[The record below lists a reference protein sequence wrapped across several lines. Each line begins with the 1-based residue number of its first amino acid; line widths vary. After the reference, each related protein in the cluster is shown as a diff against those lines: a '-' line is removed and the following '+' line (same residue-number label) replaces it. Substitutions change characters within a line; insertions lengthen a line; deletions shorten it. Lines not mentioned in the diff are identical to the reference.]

1 MKINI
6 KDVLTDD
13 AKKTDLHG
21 EHWLTDAMEGEE
33 ATEHAAADPEHE
45 TAAVEHPAEPETEAE
60 PAEILEPEEPDE
72 AEPDPIAMPEVSEES
87 EEIPDEIPDAEVLA
101 EELVEEQLPVEPESA
116 AQIEV
121 PEHEAESEIQKAE
134 LTEVQIAAAEAE
146 EASAAPRAETA
157 PDHLTAEA
165 AEPPKAETQD
175 EEIPGAEE
183 KEPEQLCRKKEKRS
197 FKKFGWMYGL
207 AAAFA
212 LLLFVTFAYTS
223 LIPREVNATINGE
236 SYKVETK
243 AYTIEEFL
251 DEQHIKYCE
260 DDYISKPVSTYI
272 YDGMSFKLKHATD
285 FKVTADGKTK
295 KYKTLCRTVGDALK
309 DCGIKVGDADIVTPG
324 LDTEIGDDL
333 EVVIQRVTTSQET
346 VEEEVDFNTIEK
358 DDSSLEQ
365 GKTKVETEG
374 SKGKD
379 KVTYEIT
386 YIDGVE
392 SERKEIARETVT
404 AAVDK
409 VILNGTKI
417 SFNGK
422 AYSRKLVVKAYSY
435 TGGGRTAMG
444 TKARVGEI
452 AVDPKVIPLG
462 SRVYIEGVGARI
474 AEDTG
479 GNIKGNT
486 IDIYMNTVAECRKWG
501 ARTVTIY
508 IE

>member
-6 KDVLTDD
+6 KDVLKNDTEK
-13 AKKTDLHG
+13 ADLHS
-21 EHWLTDAMEGEE
+21 EHWLTDAMEAEE
-33 ATEHAAADPEHE
+33 KSAPVESESAEMPDTDPEE
-45 TAAVEHPAEPETEAE
+45 EIPEAEELAEELTEGILSEPETEAVS
-60 PAEILEPEEPDE
+60 AET
-72 AEPDPIAMPEVSEES
+72 
-87 EEIPDEIPDAEVLA
+87 
-101 EELVEEQLPVEPESA
+101 PVEPESA
-116 AQIEV
+116 ASIQA
-121 PEHEAESEIQKAE
+121 PSQPDMRAQMQQQAQQEATAAAPM
-134 LTEVQIAAAEAE
+134 AAAEA
-146 EASAAPRAETA
+146 AKTSDAPVAEKT
-157 PDHLTAEA
+157 PEHSTAES
-165 AEPPKAETQD
+165 AEPPKTEAQDGEIPAAAET
-175 EEIPGAEE
+175 EA
-183 KEPEQLCRKKEKRS
+183 EQLCRKKEKHS
-197 FKKFGWMYGL
+197 FKKFGWAYGL

-223 LIPREVNATINGE
+223 LVPREVNATINGQN
-236 SYKVETK
+236 YKVETK
-243 AYTIEEFL
+243 AFTIDEFL
-251 DEQHIKYCE
+251 DEQQIKYCE
-260 DDYISKPVSTYI
+260 DDYISRPVTTFI
-272 YDGMSFKLKHATD
+272 YDGISFKLKHATD

-324 LDTEIGDDL
+324 LETEIGDDL
-333 EVVIQRVTTSQET
+333 EVVIQRVTSKQET
-346 VEEEVDFNTIEK
+346 VEEDVDFNTIEK
-358 DDSSLEQ
+358 DDPSMEE
-365 GKTKVETEG
+365 GKSKVETEG
-374 SKGKD
+374 SKGRD

-392 SERKEIARETVT
+392 SERKEISRETVT

-422 AYSRKLVVKAYSY
+422 SYSRKLVVKAYSY

-444 TKARVGEI
+444 TRARVGEI

-486 IDIYMNTVAECRKWG
+486 IDIYMNSVAECRKWG

-508 IE
+508 IQ

>member
-6 KDVLTDD
+6 KDVLKNDTEK
-13 AKKTDLHG
+13 ADLHS
-21 EHWLTDAMEGEE
+21 EHWLTDAMEAEE
-33 ATEHAAADPEHE
+33 KSAP
-45 TAAVEHPAEPETEAE
+45 
-60 PAEILEPEEPDE
+60 
-72 AEPDPIAMPEVSEES
+72 EES
-87 EEIPDEIPDAEVLA
+87 ESAEMPDTDSDPGVEAFESEMPDTDSEEEIPEAEELA
-101 EELVEEQLPVEPESA
+101 EELTEGILSEPEPEAVSAETPVEPESA
-116 AQIEV
+116 ASIQAPSQPDMRAQMQQQAQQAE
-121 PEHEAESEIQKAE
+121 PATQQEA
-134 LTEVQIAAAEAE
+134 TAAAEA
-146 EASAAPRAETA
+146 AKTSDAPVAEKT
-157 PDHLTAEA
+157 
-165 AEPPKAETQD
+165 
-175 EEIPGAEE
+175 
-183 KEPEQLCRKKEKRS
+183 PEQLCRKKEKHS
-197 FKKFGWMYGL
+197 FKKFGWAYGL

-223 LIPREVNATINGE
+223 LVPREVNATINGQN
-236 SYKVETK
+236 YKVESK
-243 AYTIEEFL
+243 AFTIDEFL
-251 DEQHIKYCE
+251 DEQQIKYCE
-260 DDYISKPVSTYI
+260 DDYISRPVTTFI
-272 YDGMSFKLKHATD
+272 YDGISFKLKHATD

-324 LDTEIGDDL
+324 LETEIGDDL
-333 EVVIQRVTTSQET
+333 EVVIQRVTSKQET

-358 DDSSLEQ
+358 DDASMEQ
-365 GKTKVETEG
+365 GKSKVVTEG
-374 SKGKD
+374 VKGKD

-392 SERKEIARETVT
+392 SDRKEIARETLT

-422 AYSRKLVVKAYSY
+422 SYSRKLVVKAYSY

-486 IDIYMNTVAECRKWG
+486 IDIYMNSASECRKWG
-501 ARTVTIY
+501 VRTVTIY
-508 IE
+508 IQ

>member
-6 KDVLTDD
+6 RDVLTNEE
-13 AKKTDLHG
+13 KNTDLHS
-21 EHWLTDAMEGEE
+21 EHWLTDAME
-33 ATEHAAADPEHE
+33 
-45 TAAVEHPAEPETEAE
+45 AEPEPEPEAKPEPEPEAE
-60 PAEILEPEEPDE
+60 PDLEIEPEPEIEAEAETEPEVSEEAQMVQSIEEEASGEPDEPEESEEPKEPDEPEEPDE
-72 AEPDPIAMPEVSEES
+72 
-87 EEIPDEIPDAEVLA
+87 
-101 EELVEEQLPVEPESA
+101 
-116 AQIEV
+116 
-121 PEHEAESEIQKAE
+121 
-134 LTEVQIAAAEAE
+134 T
-146 EASAAPRAETA
+146 
-157 PDHLTAEA
+157 
-165 AEPPKAETQD
+165 
-175 EEIPGAEE
+175 
-183 KEPEQLCRKKEKRS
+183 RS
-197 FKKFGWMYGL
+197 FKKYGWVYGL

-223 LIPREVNATINGE
+223 MIPREVNATINGQ

-243 AYTIEEFL
+243 AYTIEKFL
-251 DEQHIKYCE
+251 EEQEIKYCD
-260 DDYISKPVSTYI
+260 DDYISRPVTTFI
-272 YDGMSFKLKHATD
+272 YDGISFKLRHAAD

-309 DCGIKVGDADIVTPG
+309 DCGVKVGSADIVTPG

-346 VEEEVDFNTIEK
+346 LEEEVNFNTIEK
-358 DDSSLEQ
+358 DDSSMNQ
-365 GKTKVETEG
+365 GESKVKTEG
-374 SKGKD
+374 VKGID

-392 SERKEIARETVT
+392 SGRKEISRETVT

-417 SFNGK
+417 TFNGK
-422 AYSRKLVVKAYSY
+422 SYSRKLVVKAYSY

-452 AVDPKVIPLG
+452 AVDPSVIPLG

-479 GNIKGNT
+479 GNINGNT
-486 IDIYMNTVAECRKWG
+486 IDIYMNSESACRKWG
-501 ARTVTIY
+501 VRTVTIY

>member
-6 KDVLTDD
+6 KDVLKNDTE
-13 AKKTDLHG
+13 KTDLHS
-21 EHWLTDAMEGEE
+21 EHWLTDAMEAEE
-33 ATEHAAADPEHE
+33 KSAPEESESAEMPDTNSDPGVETFEPEIPDADSEEEIPEAEELAEELTEGILSEAEIEAVSEEPPVEPEHL
-45 TAAVEHPAEPETEAE
+45 TAE
-60 PAEILEPEEPDE
+60 PAE
-72 AEPDPIAMPEVSEES
+72 
-87 EEIPDEIPDAEVLA
+87 
-101 EELVEEQLPVEPESA
+101 
-116 AQIEV
+116 
-121 PEHEAESEIQKAE
+121 
-134 LTEVQIAAAEAE
+134 
-146 EASAAPRAETA
+146 
-157 PDHLTAEA
+157 
-165 AEPPKAETQD
+165 PPKTEAQD
-175 EEIPGAEE
+175 EEIPAAEE
-183 KEPEQLCRKKEKRS
+183 TEAEQLCRKKEKHS
-197 FKKFGWMYGL
+197 FKKFGWAYGL

-223 LIPREVNATINGE
+223 LVPREVNATINGQN
-236 SYKVETK
+236 YKVESK
-243 AYTIEEFL
+243 AFTIDEFL

-260 DDYISKPVSTYI
+260 DDYISRPVSTFI
-272 YDGMSFKLKHATD
+272 YDGISFKLKHATD

-309 DCGIKVGDADIVTPG
+309 DCKIKVGDADIVTPG
-324 LDTEIGDDL
+324 LDTEIGDGL

-346 VEEEVDFNTIEK
+346 VEEDVDFNTIEK
-358 DDSSLEQ
+358 DDPSMEE
-365 GKTKVETEG
+365 GKSKVETEG
-374 SKGKD
+374 SKGRD

-392 SERKEIARETVT
+392 SERKEISRETVT

-422 AYSRKLVVKAYSY
+422 SYSRKLVVKAYSY

-444 TKARVGEI
+444 TRARVGEI
-452 AVDPKVIPLG
+452 AVDPRVIPLG
-462 SRVYIEGVGARI
+462 SKVYIEGVGARI

-486 IDIYMNTVAECRKWG
+486 IDIYMNSVAECRKWG

-508 IE
+508 IQ

>member
-6 KDVLTDD
+6 KDVLKNDTEK
-13 AKKTDLHG
+13 ADLHS
-21 EHWLTDAMEGEE
+21 EHWLTDAMEAEE
-33 ATEHAAADPEHE
+33 KSAPVESESAEMPDTDSEEEIPEAEELAEELTEGILSD
-45 TAAVEHPAEPETEAE
+45 PETEAVS
-60 PAEILEPEEPDE
+60 AET
-72 AEPDPIAMPEVSEES
+72 
-87 EEIPDEIPDAEVLA
+87 
-101 EELVEEQLPVEPESA
+101 PVEPESA
-116 AQIEV
+116 A
-121 PEHEAESEIQKAE
+121 SIQAPSQPDMRAQ
-134 LTEVQIAAAEAE
+134 VQQQAQQEETAAAPMAAAEA
-146 EASAAPRAETA
+146 AKTSDAPVAEKT
-157 PDHLTAEA
+157 PEHSTAEP
-165 AEPPKAETQD
+165 AEPPKTEAQD
-175 EEIPGAEE
+175 GEIPAAEE
-183 KEPEQLCRKKEKRS
+183 TEAEQLCRKKEKHS
-197 FKKFGWMYGL
+197 FKKFGWAYGL

-223 LIPREVNATINGE
+223 LVPREVNATINGQN
-236 SYKVETK
+236 YKVESK
-243 AYTIEEFL
+243 AFTIDEFL

-260 DDYISKPVSTYI
+260 DDYISRPVTTFI
-272 YDGMSFKLKHATD
+272 YDGISFKLKHATD

-295 KYKTLCRTVGDALK
+295 NYKTLCRTVGDALK
-309 DCGIKVGDADIVTPG
+309 DCKIKVGDADIVTPG

-346 VEEEVDFNTIEK
+346 VEEDVDFNTIEK
-358 DDSSLEQ
+358 DDPSMEE
-365 GKTKVETEG
+365 GKSKVETEG
-374 SKGKD
+374 SKGRD

-392 SERKEIARETVT
+392 SERKEISRETVT

-422 AYSRKLVVKAYSY
+422 SYSRKLVVKAYSY

-444 TKARVGEI
+444 TRARVGEI

-486 IDIYMNTVAECRKWG
+486 IDIYMNSVAECRKWG

-508 IE
+508 IQ

>member
-6 KDVLTDD
+6 KDVLKNDTE
-13 AKKTDLHG
+13 KTDLHS
-21 EHWLTDAMEGEE
+21 EHWLTDAMEAEE
-33 ATEHAAADPEHE
+33 KSVPEESESAELPDTGSDSGAETFEPEMPDADSEEEIPEAEELAEELTEGILSEPEIEAVSAEPPVEPEHL
-45 TAAVEHPAEPETEAE
+45 TAE
-60 PAEILEPEEPDE
+60 PAE
-72 AEPDPIAMPEVSEES
+72 
-87 EEIPDEIPDAEVLA
+87 
-101 EELVEEQLPVEPESA
+101 
-116 AQIEV
+116 
-121 PEHEAESEIQKAE
+121 
-134 LTEVQIAAAEAE
+134 
-146 EASAAPRAETA
+146 
-157 PDHLTAEA
+157 
-165 AEPPKAETQD
+165 PPKTEAQD
-175 EEIPGAEE
+175 EEIPAAEE
-183 KEPEQLCRKKEKRS
+183 TEAEQLCRKKEKHS
-197 FKKFGWMYGL
+197 FKKFGWAYGL

-223 LIPREVNATINGE
+223 LVPREVNATINGQN
-236 SYKVETK
+236 YKVESK
-243 AYTIEEFL
+243 AFTIEEFL

-260 DDYISKPVSTYI
+260 DDYISRPVSTFI
-272 YDGMSFKLKHATD
+272 YDGISFKLKHATD

-309 DCGIKVGDADIVTPG
+309 DCKIKVGDADIVTPG
-324 LDTEIGDDL
+324 LDTEIGDGL

-346 VEEEVDFNTIEK
+346 VEEDVDFNTIEK
-358 DDSSLEQ
+358 DDPSMEE
-365 GKTKVETEG
+365 GKSKVETEG
-374 SKGKD
+374 SKGRD

-392 SERKEIARETVT
+392 SERKEISRETVT

-422 AYSRKLVVKAYSY
+422 SYSRKLVVKAYSY

-444 TKARVGEI
+444 TRARVGEI
-452 AVDPKVIPLG
+452 AVDPRVIPLG
-462 SRVYIEGVGARI
+462 SKVYIEGVGARI

-486 IDIYMNTVAECRKWG
+486 IDIYMNSVAECRKWG

-508 IE
+508 IQ

>member
-6 KDVLTDD
+6 KDVLKNDTE
-13 AKKTDLHG
+13 KKDLHS
-21 EHWLTDAMEGEE
+21 EHWLTDAMEAEE
-33 ATEHAAADPEHE
+33 KS
-45 TAAVEHPAEPETEAE
+45 
-60 PAEILEPEEPDE
+60 
-72 AEPDPIAMPEVSEES
+72 VSEES
-87 EEIPDEIPDAEVLA
+87 ESAELPDTGSDSGTETFEPEMPDADSEEEIPEAEELA
-101 EELVEEQLPVEPESA
+101 EELTEGILSESEIEAVSAEPSVEPEHS
-116 AQIEV
+116 
-121 PEHEAESEIQKAE
+121 
-134 LTEVQIAAAEAE
+134 
-146 EASAAPRAETA
+146 
-157 PDHLTAEA
+157 TAEP
-165 AEPPKAETQD
+165 AEPPKTEAQDGETPAAAET
-175 EEIPGAEE
+175 EA
-183 KEPEQLCRKKEKRS
+183 EQLCRKKEKHS
-197 FKKFGWMYGL
+197 FKKFGWAYGL

-223 LIPREVNATINGE
+223 LVPREVNATINGQK
-236 SYKVETK
+236 YKVESK
-243 AYTIEEFL
+243 AFTIEEFL

-260 DDYISKPVSTYI
+260 DDYISRPVSTFI
-272 YDGMSFKLKHATD
+272 YDGISFKLKHATD

-309 DCGIKVGDADIVTPG
+309 DCKIKVGDADIVTPG
-324 LDTEIGDDL
+324 LDTEIGDGL

-346 VEEEVDFNTIEK
+346 VEEDVDFNTIEK
-358 DDSSLEQ
+358 DDPSMEE
-365 GKTKVETEG
+365 GKSKVETEG
-374 SKGKD
+374 SKGRD

-392 SERKEIARETVT
+392 SERKEISRETVT

-422 AYSRKLVVKAYSY
+422 SYSRKLVVKAYSY

-444 TKARVGEI
+444 TRARVGEI
-452 AVDPKVIPLG
+452 AVDPRVIPLG
-462 SRVYIEGVGARI
+462 SKVYIEGVGARI

-486 IDIYMNTVAECRKWG
+486 IDIYMNSVAECRKWG

-508 IE
+508 IQ

>member
-13 AKKTDLHG
+13 AKKTNLHS
-21 EHWLTDAMEGEE
+21 EHWLTDAME
-33 ATEHAAADPEHE
+33 A
-45 TAAVEHPAEPETEAE
+45 EAE
-60 PAEILEPEEPDE
+60 VPDE
-72 AEPDPIAMPEVSEES
+72 LEETS
-87 EEIPDEIPDAEVLA
+87 EEIPDAEELA
-101 EELVEEQLPVEPESA
+101 EELTEGILVEQEMEVASAEASVEPESA
-116 AQIEV
+116 E
-121 PEHEAESEIQKAE
+121 
-134 LTEVQIAAAEAE
+134 QIAAAEAV
-146 EASAAPRAETA
+146 EAPDAPVAETA
-157 PDHLTAEA
+157 PDHLTAEP
-165 AEPPKAETQD
+165 AEPPKVEVQEAK
-175 EEIPGAEE
+175 IPAAEE
-183 KEPEQLCRKKEKRS
+183 TEPEQLCRKKEKHS
-197 FKKFGWMYGL
+197 FKKYGWMYGL
-207 AAAFA
+207 AVAFA

-223 LIPREVNATINGE
+223 LIPREVYATINGQ

-260 DDYISKPVSTYI
+260 DDYISQPVSTYI
-272 YDGMSFKLKHATD
+272 YDGIAFKLKHATD

-392 SERKEIARETVT
+392 SERKEISRETVT

-422 AYSRKLVVKAYSY
+422 SYSRKLVVKAYSY

-486 IDIYMNTVAECRKWG
+486 IDIYMNTVAECRRWG

>member
-6 KDVLTDD
+6 KDVLKNDTEK
-13 AKKTDLHG
+13 ADLHS
-21 EHWLTDAMEGEE
+21 EHWLTDAMEAEE
-33 ATEHAAADPEHE
+33 KSAPEESESAELPDTGSDSGAETFEPEMPDADSEEEIPEAEELAEELTEGILSEPEIEAVSAEPPVEPEHL
-45 TAAVEHPAEPETEAE
+45 TAE
-60 PAEILEPEEPDE
+60 PAE
-72 AEPDPIAMPEVSEES
+72 
-87 EEIPDEIPDAEVLA
+87 
-101 EELVEEQLPVEPESA
+101 
-116 AQIEV
+116 
-121 PEHEAESEIQKAE
+121 
-134 LTEVQIAAAEAE
+134 
-146 EASAAPRAETA
+146 
-157 PDHLTAEA
+157 
-165 AEPPKAETQD
+165 PPKTEAQD
-175 EEIPGAEE
+175 EEIPAAAENE
-183 KEPEQLCRKKEKRS
+183 AEQLCRKKEKHS
-197 FKKFGWMYGL
+197 FKKFGWAYGL

-223 LIPREVNATINGE
+223 LVPREVNATINGQN
-236 SYKVETK
+236 YKVESK
-243 AYTIEEFL
+243 AFTIEEFL

-260 DDYISKPVSTYI
+260 DDYISRPVSTFI
-272 YDGMSFKLKHATD
+272 YDGISFKLKHATD

-309 DCGIKVGDADIVTPG
+309 DCKIKVGDADIVTPG
-324 LDTEIGDDL
+324 LDTEIGDGL

-346 VEEEVDFNTIEK
+346 VEEDVDFNTIEK
-358 DDSSLEQ
+358 DDPSMEE
-365 GKTKVETEG
+365 GKSKVETEG
-374 SKGKD
+374 SKGRD

-392 SERKEIARETVT
+392 SERKEISRETVT

-422 AYSRKLVVKAYSY
+422 SYSRKLVVKAYSY

-444 TKARVGEI
+444 TRARVGEI
-452 AVDPKVIPLG
+452 AVDPRVIPLG
-462 SRVYIEGVGARI
+462 SKVYIEGVGARI

-486 IDIYMNTVAECRKWG
+486 IDIYMNSVAECRKWG

-508 IE
+508 IQ

>member
-6 KDVLTDD
+6 KDVLKNDTE
-13 AKKTDLHG
+13 KTDLHS
-21 EHWLTDAMEGEE
+21 EHWLTDAMEAEE
-33 ATEHAAADPEHE
+33 KSAP
-45 TAAVEHPAEPETEAE
+45 
-60 PAEILEPEEPDE
+60 
-72 AEPDPIAMPEVSEES
+72 EES
-87 EEIPDEIPDAEVLA
+87 ESAEMPDTDSDSGVETFESEMPDADSEEEIPEAEELA
-101 EELVEEQLPVEPESA
+101 EELTEGILSEPEIEAVSVEPPVEPES
-116 AQIEV
+116 V
-121 PEHEAESEIQKAE
+121 
-134 LTEVQIAAAEAE
+134 
-146 EASAAPRAETA
+146 
-157 PDHLTAEA
+157 AEA
-165 AEPPKAETQD
+165 AETSDAPVAEKAPEHLTAKPAEPPKTEAQD
-175 EEIPGAEE
+175 EEIPAAAETE
-183 KEPEQLCRKKEKRS
+183 AEQLCRKKEKHS
-197 FKKFGWMYGL
+197 FKKFGWAYGL

-223 LIPREVNATINGE
+223 LVPREVNATINGQN
-236 SYKVETK
+236 YKVESK
-243 AYTIEEFL
+243 AFTIDEFL

-260 DDYISKPVSTYI
+260 DDYISRPVSTFI
-272 YDGMSFKLKHATD
+272 YDGISFKLKHATD

-309 DCGIKVGDADIVTPG
+309 DCKIKVGDADIVTPG
-324 LDTEIGDDL
+324 LDTEIGDGL

-346 VEEEVDFNTIEK
+346 VEEDVDFNTIEK
-358 DDSSLEQ
+358 DDPSMEE
-365 GKTKVETEG
+365 GKSKVETEG
-374 SKGKD
+374 SKGRD

-392 SERKEIARETVT
+392 SERKEISRETVT

-422 AYSRKLVVKAYSY
+422 SYSRKLVVKAYSY

-444 TKARVGEI
+444 TRARVGEI
-452 AVDPKVIPLG
+452 AVDPRVIPLG
-462 SRVYIEGVGARI
+462 SKVYIEGVGARI

-486 IDIYMNTVAECRKWG
+486 IDIYMNSVAECRKWG

-508 IE
+508 IQ

>member
-13 AKKTDLHG
+13 AKKTNLHS
-21 EHWLTDAMEGEE
+21 EHWLTDAME
-33 ATEHAAADPEHE
+33 A
-45 TAAVEHPAEPETEAE
+45 EAE
-60 PAEILEPEEPDE
+60 VPDE
-72 AEPDPIAMPEVSEES
+72 LEETS
-87 EEIPDEIPDAEVLA
+87 EEIPDAEELA
-101 EELVEEQLPVEPESA
+101 EELTEGILVEQEMEVASAEASVEPESA
-116 AQIEV
+116 E
-121 PEHEAESEIQKAE
+121 
-134 LTEVQIAAAEAE
+134 QIAAAEAV
-146 EASAAPRAETA
+146 EAPDAPVAETA
-157 PDHLTAEA
+157 PDHLTAEP
-165 AEPPKAETQD
+165 AEPPKVEVQEAK
-175 EEIPGAEE
+175 IPAAEE
-183 KEPEQLCRKKEKRS
+183 TEPEQLCRKKEKHS
-197 FKKFGWMYGL
+197 FKKYGWMYGL
-207 AAAFA
+207 AVAFA

-223 LIPREVNATINGE
+223 LIPREVYATINGQ

-260 DDYISKPVSTYI
+260 DDYISQPVSTYI
-272 YDGMSFKLKHATD
+272 YDGIAFKLKHATD

-392 SERKEIARETVT
+392 SERKEISRETVT

-422 AYSRKLVVKAYSY
+422 SYSRKLVVKAYSY

-444 TKARVGEI
+444 TRARVGEI

-486 IDIYMNTVAECRKWG
+486 IDIYMNTVAECRRWG

>member
-6 KDVLTDD
+6 KDVLKNDTE
-13 AKKTDLHG
+13 KTDLHS
-21 EHWLTDAMEGEE
+21 EHWLTDAMEAEE
-33 ATEHAAADPEHE
+33 KSAPEESESAELPDTDSDSGAETFEPEMPDADSEEEIPEAEELAEELTEGILSEPEIEAVSAEPPVEPEHL
-45 TAAVEHPAEPETEAE
+45 TAE
-60 PAEILEPEEPDE
+60 PAE
-72 AEPDPIAMPEVSEES
+72 
-87 EEIPDEIPDAEVLA
+87 
-101 EELVEEQLPVEPESA
+101 
-116 AQIEV
+116 
-121 PEHEAESEIQKAE
+121 
-134 LTEVQIAAAEAE
+134 
-146 EASAAPRAETA
+146 
-157 PDHLTAEA
+157 
-165 AEPPKAETQD
+165 PPKTEAQD
-175 EEIPGAEE
+175 EEIPAAEE
-183 KEPEQLCRKKEKRS
+183 TEAQDGEIPAAEETEAEQLCRKKEKHS
-197 FKKFGWMYGL
+197 FKKFGWAYGL

-223 LIPREVNATINGE
+223 LVPREVNATINGQN
-236 SYKVETK
+236 YKVESK
-243 AYTIEEFL
+243 AFTIDEFL

-260 DDYISKPVSTYI
+260 DDYISRPVSTFI
-272 YDGMSFKLKHATD
+272 YDGISFKLKHATD

-309 DCGIKVGDADIVTPG
+309 DCKIKVGDADIVTPG
-324 LDTEIGDDL
+324 LDTEIGDGL

-346 VEEEVDFNTIEK
+346 VEEDVDFNTIEK
-358 DDSSLEQ
+358 DDPSMEE
-365 GKTKVETEG
+365 GKSKVETEG
-374 SKGKD
+374 SKGRD

-392 SERKEIARETVT
+392 SERKEISRETVT

-422 AYSRKLVVKAYSY
+422 SYSRKLVVKAYSY

-444 TKARVGEI
+444 TRARVGEI
-452 AVDPKVIPLG
+452 AVDPRVIPLG
-462 SRVYIEGVGARI
+462 SKVYIEGVGARI

-486 IDIYMNTVAECRKWG
+486 IDIYMNSVAECRKWG

-508 IE
+508 IQ

>member
-6 KDVLTDD
+6 KDVLKNDTEK
-13 AKKTDLHG
+13 ADLHS
-21 EHWLTDAMEGEE
+21 EHWLTDAMEAEE
-33 ATEHAAADPEHE
+33 KSAPVESESAEMSDTDSDPG
-45 TAAVEHPAEPETEAE
+45 VEAFESEM
-60 PAEILEPEEPDE
+60 PDT
-72 AEPDPIAMPEVSEES
+72 DSE
-87 EEIPDEIPDAEVLA
+87 EEIPEAEELA
-101 EELVEEQLPVEPESA
+101 EELTEGILSEPEIEAVSAETPVEPESA
-116 AQIEV
+116 ASIQAPSQPDMRAQMQQQAQQAEPATQQEATAAAPMAEAEAAKTSDAPV
-121 PEHEAESEIQKAE
+121 AEKTPEHS
-134 LTEVQIAAAEAE
+134 TAAAET
-146 EASAAPRAETA
+146 EA
-157 PDHLTAEA
+157 
-165 AEPPKAETQD
+165 
-175 EEIPGAEE
+175 
-183 KEPEQLCRKKEKRS
+183 EQLCRKKEKHS
-197 FKKFGWMYGL
+197 FKKFGWAYGL

-223 LIPREVNATINGE
+223 LVPREVNATINGQN
-236 SYKVETK
+236 YKVESK
-243 AYTIEEFL
+243 AFTIDEFL

-260 DDYISKPVSTYI
+260 DDYISRPVTTFI
-272 YDGMSFKLKHATD
+272 YDGISFKLKHATD

-324 LDTEIGDDL
+324 LETEIGDDL
-333 EVVIQRVTTSQET
+333 EVVIQRVTSKQET
-346 VEEEVDFNTIEK
+346 VEEDVDFNTIEK
-358 DDSSLEQ
+358 DDPSMEE
-365 GKTKVETEG
+365 GKSKVETEG
-374 SKGKD
+374 SKGRD

-392 SERKEIARETVT
+392 SERKEISRETVT

-422 AYSRKLVVKAYSY
+422 SYSRKLVVKAYSY

-444 TKARVGEI
+444 TRARVGEI
-452 AVDPKVIPLG
+452 AVDPRVIPLG
-462 SRVYIEGVGARI
+462 SKVYIEGVGARI

-486 IDIYMNTVAECRKWG
+486 IDIYMNSVAECRKWG

-508 IE
+508 IQ

>member
-6 KDVLTDD
+6 KDVLKNDTEK
-13 AKKTDLHG
+13 ADLHS
-21 EHWLTDAMEGEE
+21 EHWLTDAMEAEE
-33 ATEHAAADPEHE
+33 KSAP
-45 TAAVEHPAEPETEAE
+45 
-60 PAEILEPEEPDE
+60 
-72 AEPDPIAMPEVSEES
+72 EES
-87 EEIPDEIPDAEVLA
+87 ESAEMPDTDSDSGAETFEPEMPDADSEEEIPEAEELA
-101 EELVEEQLPVEPESA
+101 EELTEGILSEPEMEAVPAEPPVEPESA
-116 AQIEV
+116 AEAAKTSDAPV
-121 PEHEAESEIQKAE
+121 AEKTPE
-134 LTEVQIAAAEAE
+134 
-146 EASAAPRAETA
+146 
-157 PDHLTAEA
+157 HLTAEP
-165 AEPPKAETQD
+165 AEPPKTEAQD
-175 EEIPGAEE
+175 EEIPAAAETE
-183 KEPEQLCRKKEKRS
+183 AEQLCRKKEKHS
-197 FKKFGWMYGL
+197 FKKFGWAYGL

-223 LIPREVNATINGE
+223 LVPREVNATINGQK
-236 SYKVETK
+236 YKVESK
-243 AYTIEEFL
+243 AFTIDEFL

-260 DDYISKPVSTYI
+260 DDYISRPVSTFI
-272 YDGMSFKLKHATD
+272 YDGISFKLKHATD

-309 DCGIKVGDADIVTPG
+309 DCKIKVGDADIVTPG
-324 LDTEIGDDL
+324 LDTEIGDGL

-346 VEEEVDFNTIEK
+346 VEEDVDFNTIEK
-358 DDSSLEQ
+358 DDPSMEE
-365 GKTKVETEG
+365 GKSKVETEG
-374 SKGKD
+374 SKGRD

-392 SERKEIARETVT
+392 SERKEISRETVT

-422 AYSRKLVVKAYSY
+422 SYSRKLVVKAYSY

-444 TKARVGEI
+444 TRARVGEI
-452 AVDPKVIPLG
+452 AVDPRVIPLG
-462 SRVYIEGVGARI
+462 SKVYIEGVGARI

-486 IDIYMNTVAECRKWG
+486 IDIYMNSVAECRKWG

-508 IE
+508 IQ

>member
-6 KDVLTDD
+6 KDVLKNDTEK
-13 AKKTDLHG
+13 ADLHS
-21 EHWLTDAMEGEE
+21 EHWLTDAMEAEE
-33 ATEHAAADPEHE
+33 KSAP
-45 TAAVEHPAEPETEAE
+45 
-60 PAEILEPEEPDE
+60 
-72 AEPDPIAMPEVSEES
+72 EES
-87 EEIPDEIPDAEVLA
+87 ESAEMPDTDSDPGVEAFESEMPDTDSEEEIPEAEELA
-101 EELVEEQLPVEPESA
+101 EELTEGILSEPEPEAVSAETPVEPESA
-116 AQIEV
+116 ASIQAPSQPDMRAQMQQQAQQAE
-121 PEHEAESEIQKAE
+121 PATQQEA
-134 LTEVQIAAAEAE
+134 TAAAEA
-146 EASAAPRAETA
+146 AKTSDAPVAEKT
-157 PDHLTAEA
+157 PEHLTAEP
-165 AEPPKAETQD
+165 AEPPKTEAQDGEISAAKET
-175 EEIPGAEE
+175 EA
-183 KEPEQLCRKKEKRS
+183 EQLCRKKEKHS
-197 FKKFGWMYGL
+197 FKKFGWAYGL

-223 LIPREVNATINGE
+223 LVPREVNATINGQN
-236 SYKVETK
+236 YKVESK
-243 AYTIEEFL
+243 AFTIDEFL
-251 DEQHIKYCE
+251 DEQQIKYCE
-260 DDYISKPVSTYI
+260 DDYISRPVTTFI
-272 YDGMSFKLKHATD
+272 YDGISFKLKHATD

-324 LDTEIGDDL
+324 LETEIGDDL
-333 EVVIQRVTTSQET
+333 EVVIQRVTSKQET

-358 DDSSLEQ
+358 DDASMEQ
-365 GKTKVETEG
+365 GKSKVVTEG
-374 SKGKD
+374 VKGKD

-392 SERKEIARETVT
+392 SDRKEIARETLT

-422 AYSRKLVVKAYSY
+422 SYSRKLVVKAYSY

-486 IDIYMNTVAECRKWG
+486 IDIYMNSASECRKWG
-501 ARTVTIY
+501 VRTVTIY
-508 IE
+508 IQ

>member
-13 AKKTDLHG
+13 AEKKELNS
-21 EHWLTDAMEGEE
+21 EHWLTDAMEAEAGHEAAEAEHEE
-33 ATEHAAADPEHE
+33 TPEAVEMGHKPVEDAAPAARTPEIEAFDPE
-45 TAAVEHPAEPETEAE
+45 V
-60 PAEILEPEEPDE
+60 LDPD
-72 AEPDPIAMPEVSEES
+72 SEEEIS
-87 EEIPDEIPDAEVLA
+87 DSEEEIPEAEELA
-101 EELVEEQLPVEPESA
+101 EELAEGILAELEIEAASGKAPVEPESA
-116 AQIEV
+116 AQNEMQ
-121 PEHEAESEIQKAE
+121 PQQDAKSPAAEETEAE
-134 LTEVQIAAAEAE
+134 
-146 EASAAPRAETA
+146 
-157 PDHLTAEA
+157 
-165 AEPPKAETQD
+165 
-175 EEIPGAEE
+175 
-183 KEPEQLCRKKEKRS
+183 QLGRKKERHS

-223 LIPREVNATINGE
+223 LVPREVNATINGE
-236 SYKVETK
+236 SYNVETK

-251 DEQHIKYCE
+251 DEQDIKYCE
-260 DDYISKPVSTYI
+260 DDYISRPVSTYI
-272 YDGMSFKLKHATD
+272 YDGISFKLKHATD

-392 SERKEIARETVT
+392 SERREISRETVT

-422 AYSRKLVVKAYSY
+422 SYSRKLVVKAYSY

-452 AVDPKVIPLG
+452 AVDPRVIPLG